1 MCAPPYLCL
10 SRLKKVEGGDYELE
24 IKKIAVLGAG
34 LMGHGITQVAATAGY
49 EVNMRDIEERFLS
62 SGMEKIRWSLGK
74 FVQKG
79 RILEE
84 DSNKALERINTTVS
98 LQEATKDVDFVIEA
112 VPENLKL
119 KQQVF
124 KEIDGYA
131 PSHAILATNTS
142 ALPIT
147 EIATAT
153 DRPEKVVGMH
163 FFSPPQMMRLVEM
176 VRGKKTSDE
185 TLNTT
190 IELGKRFGK
199 ETIVCEKDIPGFVA
213 NRATIPGSNLV
224 GWLVY
229 RGEYTIEEVDAAA
242 IHKAGMPMGLFGLM
256 DFTGIDVGASVM
268 KFMNERWTGFEMCP
282 LFKEKVEKGE
292 LGVKTGKGFYTYPEK
307 KWVPLDSRGR
317 DLPVEKAEKFDA
329 MTPNYVNI
337 NIAAELVRENVTT
350 KEDIDKAIKLG
361 FNAPIGLLELADS
374 LGIDTVVEKL
384 KEIEARYGPFYRP
397 SPLLEDMVKKGELGT
412 KTGKGFYEY

>member
-1 MCAPPYLCL
+1 M
-10 SRLKKVEGGDYELE
+10 KME

-34 LMGHGITQVAATAGY
+34 LMGHGITQLAATAGF

-62 SGMEKIRWSLGK
+62 SGMERIKWSLGK

-79 RILEE
+79 RISEE
-84 DSNKALERINTTVS
+84 DSKKALERIKTTLS
-98 LQEATKDVDFVIEA
+98 LKEATKDVDFVIEA

-147 EIATAT
+147 EIAAAT
-153 DRPEKVVGMH
+153 NRPEKVVGMH
-163 FFSPPQMMRLVEM
+163 FFSPPQMMRLVELI
-176 VRGKKTSDE
+176 RGEKTSDE

-190 IELGKRFGK
+190 IELGKKFGK
-199 ETIVCEKDIPGFVA
+199 ETIVCKKDIPGFVA
-213 NRATIPGSNLV
+213 NRITTAGSNLV
-224 GWLVY
+224 AWMVY
-229 RGEYTIEEVDAAA
+229 RGEYTVEEVDAAA
-242 IHKAGMPMGLFGLM
+242 IHKAGMPMGMFGLM
-256 DFTGIDVGASVM
+256 DFVGIDVGASVA
-268 KFMNERWTGFEMCP
+268 KFMDERWPGYEMCP

-307 KWVPLDSRGR
+307 RWVPL

-329 MTPNYVNI
+329 LTASYVNI
-337 NIAAELVRENVTT
+337 NVAAELLREDVAT
-350 KEDIDKAIKLG
+350 KEEIDTAIKLG
-361 FNAPIGLLELADS
+361 FNIPIGMLELADTV
-374 LGIDTVVEKL
+374 GIDVVVSKL
-384 KEIEARYGPFYRP
+384 KEYEKKYGPFYKP
-397 SPLLEDMVKKGELGT
+397 SPLLEEMVKKGELGT
-412 KTGKGFYEY
+412 KTGKGFYKY

>member
-1 MCAPPYLCL
+1 M
-10 SRLKKVEGGDYELE
+10 E

-176 VRGKKTSDE
+176 VRGEKTSDD